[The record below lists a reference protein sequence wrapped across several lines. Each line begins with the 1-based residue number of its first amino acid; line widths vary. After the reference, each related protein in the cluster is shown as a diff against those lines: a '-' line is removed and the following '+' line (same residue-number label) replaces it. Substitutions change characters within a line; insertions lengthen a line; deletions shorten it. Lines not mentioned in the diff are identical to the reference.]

1 MDRSSPA
8 TDQLSNSAL
17 QALRSHEDLA
27 AFVHDVEAV
36 PEITNVILAHRDIT
50 IMAPVNSAWL
60 RVDATKRRNPAFLAW
75 HIMNANVLTS
85 DVPLVQ
91 YEQHP
96 GITIPTFLSGSKNWT
111 YSGEP
116 ASLNI
121 SYDRGIIHKI
131 DPALQ
136 FPTSAYETAF
146 AVGLYSYCWAV
157 FTAGLDQEIRRIPN
171 STFLLP
177 INEAFHAAL
186 PFLLGA
192 TREEFKRIVYRHVIP
207 GRVLWSHEFSNAS
220 HETVEGSTVQIR
232 GGNGPTWFVDDAMIL
247 DGSDKPLY
255 NGLLAMRCSPIFD
268 LVKVSTLV
276 DLLKFGLW
284 SHRDLIPANCDWD
297 KVTMAGNDLPQV
309 VYRHVSAACATRE
322 LRLTQTMV

>member
-1 MDRSSPA
+1 MAWTRQLVPLMLLFCGAHGLQRSSTA

-17 QALRSHEDLA
+17 QALGSHADLA
-27 AFVHDVEAV
+27 AFVNDVEAV
-36 PEITNVILAHRDIT
+36 PEIANVILAHRGIT
-50 IMAPVNSAWL
+50 IMAPVDSAWL
-60 RVDATKRRNPAFLAW
+60 RVDAIKRRNPAFLAW

-116 ASLNI
+116 ASLISGGQSLTAITLKTEDNVIWVSGASNVSYIKQANI

-192 TREEFKRIVYRHVIP
+192 SREEFKRIVYRHVIP
-207 GRVLWSHEFSNAS
+207 GRVLWSHEFYNAS
-220 HETVEGSTVQIR
+220 HETFEGSIVQIR
-232 GGNGPTWFVDDAMIL
+232 GGNGRRWFVDDAMIL

-255 NGLLAMRCSPIFD
+255 NGVGHVVNKVLLP
-268 LVKVSTLV
+268 T
-276 DLLKFGLW
+276 
-284 SHRDLIPANCDWD
+284 
-297 KVTMAGNDLPQV
+297 
-309 VYRHVSAACATRE
+309 
-322 LRLTQTMV
+322 